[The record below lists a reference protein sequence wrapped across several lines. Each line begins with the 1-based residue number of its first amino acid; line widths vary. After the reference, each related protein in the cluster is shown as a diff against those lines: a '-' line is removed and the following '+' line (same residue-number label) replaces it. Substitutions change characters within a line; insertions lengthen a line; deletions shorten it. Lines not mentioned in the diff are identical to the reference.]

1 MKRVERV
8 TADMLRKMRV
18 GDSIDFKLPSAGAL
32 LSARSTAYRLKLL
45 KQGLFRTSSPKDG
58 VITITRIS

>member
-1 MKRVERV
+1 
-8 TADMLRKMRV
+8 MLRKMNI

-45 KQGLFRTSSPKDG
+45 KQGLFRTSSPEDR